1 MKSFCSPKTS
11 QKIMNGVFILSGV
24 ITLLILVTILGYI
37 LVKGLQ
43 VINFEFLF
51 FRKSH

>member
-1 MKSFCSPKTS
+1 MKSFCAPKTS

-37 LVKGLQ
+37 LVKD
-43 VINFEFLF
+43 
-51 FRKSH
+51 FRLLILSFYS